1 MSESNDKFRFE
12 CPSCGSPFL
21 IAEQYRG
28 REVKCP
34 RCSTT
39 SIADDN
45 KPAETPA
52 GSTMPCPFCAE
63 EISTNVIRCQH
74 CGSIVRQPGP
84 GPVQGYPQRTS
95 GMAIASLVLGLIP
108 CMCVPSLLAIIFGHI
123 ALSKIANSN
132 GQLKGRGMAI
142 AGLIL
147 GYFFT
152 AASIIYVIIVAA
164 GTTSEMQGF

>member
-21 IAEQYRG
+21 IDEQYRG
-28 REVKCP
+28 QEVTCP
-34 RCSTT
+34 KCSTS

-45 KPAETPA
+45 KPPEIPAE
-52 GSTMPCPFCAE
+52 STMPCPYCSE
-63 EISTNVIRCQH
+63 QISTNSIRCNH
-74 CGSIVRQPGP
+74 CGSVVRQPGP
-84 GPVQGYPQRTS
+84 VSAPGVPPTTCGL
-95 GMAIASLVLGLIP
+95 AIAALVLGLIP
-108 CMCVPSLLAIIFGHI
+108 CTCVPSLLAIIFGHI

-147 GYFFT
+147 GYIFT
-152 AASIIYVIIVAA
+152 ALNIIYGIIMA
-164 GTTSEMQGF
+164 TSEMQGF